1 MHAYQGGRGGQKTPK
16 ICLRNMW
23 KPPKYVSFEFFS
35 NQHICFRKLL
45 LVCSN
50 IIIVIDSLIIRSA
63 WKHNSKLFFPAL
75 ILIISY
81 PSKNDLNS
89 LETTKYI
96 QIIYLLTWWENQNP
110 IFSCMNQ
117 TDKFVAL
124 HQHLHLQHPSQFR
137 PPGTHFSFWQ
147 LSHKMHQPRPLK
159 NLFLFSISVLEKLSI
174 LRRKK

>member
-1 MHAYQGGRGGQKTPK
+1 MLYFFTYLLCK
-16 ICLRNMW
+16 C
-23 KPPKYVSFEFFS
+23 VSFEFFS

-63 WKHNSKLFFPAL
+63 RKHNSKLFFSSPHTNHQL
-75 ILIISY
+75 SIKKWFKFFGNY
-81 PSKNDLNS
+81 
-89 LETTKYI
+89 YI

-147 LSHKMHQPRPLK
+147 LSHKMHQQRPLK
-159 NLFLFSISVLEKLSI
+159 NIFLFSISVSVLEN
-174 LRRKK
+174 